1 MDTDRSKE
9 KYFKVVVIVH
19 GEYKKG
25 EIFVKVDLGK
35 GKTEVLVL
43 EEASRWIWSKICIA
57 TKEQQHFWAYCQGI
71 WCRVTK
77 P

>member
-43 EEASRWIWSKICIA
+43 EEASR
-57 TKEQQHFWAYCQGI
+57 
-71 WCRVTK
+71 
-77 P
+77 